1 MNYFAHGRDY
11 TDKPYFLAGTAVP
24 DWLNVVD
31 RKIRVRSRQA
41 APFVEDADEV
51 SSTIARGVIQHHR
64 DDAWFHRTRAFA
76 ELSLKFTVAVRDVLG
91 PDDGLRCYFLGHI
104 LVELLLDSQ
113 LIEESPDCL
122 QRYYEALGCVDG
134 VRVANAVSRM
144 SGQQANGLAWLLPR
158 FISERFLWDYAED
171 EKLLM
176 RLNQV
181 MRRVRLPQLPD
192 TFVQM
197 LPDARQQVHQRHK
210 ELLTP
215 EK

>member
-1 MNYFAHGRDY
+1 M
-11 TDKPYFLAGTAVP
+11 
-24 DWLNVVD
+24 
-31 RKIRVRSRQA
+31 
-41 APFVEDADEV
+41 
-51 SSTIARGVIQHHR
+51 
-64 DDAWFHRTRAFA
+64 
-76 ELSLKFTVAVRDVLG
+76 
-91 PDDGLRCYFLGHI
+91 
-104 LVELLLDSQ
+104 ELLLDSQ

-144 SGQQANGLAWLLPR
+144 SGQQANGLVWLLPR

-171 EKLLM
+171 EKLLI